1 MIYNPNEQ
9 KTNKQKRKKKK
20 KKAKMHTHTHITL
33 VEHFMESQVINR
45 NALAWKCLFSLR
57 FMNADMLGRLLMLLM
72 K

>member
-1 MIYNPNEQ
+1 MNKRP
-9 KTNKQKRKKKK
+9 TNKKEKRKKKRQK
-20 KKAKMHTHTHITL
+20 CTHTHITL